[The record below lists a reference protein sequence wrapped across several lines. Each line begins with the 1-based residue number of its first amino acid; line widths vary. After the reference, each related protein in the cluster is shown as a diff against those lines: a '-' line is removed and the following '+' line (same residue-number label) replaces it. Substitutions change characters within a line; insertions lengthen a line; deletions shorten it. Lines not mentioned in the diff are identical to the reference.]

1 LLRILAT
8 EGLGHA
14 ATALLTGAKS
24 GVLSTV
30 AWSGD
35 FDSRLVAAGGTL
47 AKLAAGAAFWL
58 ALRSRRSASVRV
70 RFFLLTGLAFNLF
83 AGTGY
88 FFFSGVTDFGDW
100 AAVIAGL
107 PAHWLWRTLLV
118 AVGVAS
124 YFSGR
129 VRRGQRAGVVRRSS
143 EERASPVA

>member
-1 LLRILAT
+1 
-8 EGLGHA
+8 
-14 ATALLTGAKS
+14 
-24 GVLSTV
+24 
-30 AWSGD
+30 
-35 FDSRLVAAGGTL
+35 
-47 AKLAAGAAFWL
+47 
-58 ALRSRRSASVRV
+58 V

-83 AGTGY
+83 DGTGY
-88 FFFSGVTDFGDW
+88 FFFSGVTDFGEW

-129 VRRGQRAGVVRRSS
+129 VRRGRRAGAVRRSS